1 MSDSFFQAG
10 SNSGS
15 NSVSGFMELMLKID
29 SKDALLHALYKDAV
43 EKHNDRMTNNAYCD
57 AGFDL
62 FVPHDVV
69 CTNQGVNKVNFGI
82 RVAARMSNAT
92 LYSYPIGY
100 FLCPRSSISGTPLR
114 LANSIGIMDSGYR
127 GEVIAKFDCLYDPH
141 YVIKQYVKLVQI
153 VAPGMVPIRVTIV
166 DSLGESTERG
176 EGGFGSTGV

>member
-1 MSDSFFQAG
+1 MSDSFVQHG
-10 SNSGS
+10 SG
-15 NSVSGFMELMLKID
+15 SGFMELMLQID
-29 SKDALLHALYKDAV
+29 SNDALLHTLYKDAV

-69 CTNQGVNKVNFGI
+69 CNNQGVNKVNFGV
-82 RVAARMSNAT
+82 RVAARMVNAT
-92 LYSYPIGY
+92 SYPIGY